1 MQRTGHE
8 AKCRASEKQMR
19 RNYVVTS
26 PFITRPVGGIPS
38 TAKTVTFLMNLNFM
52 NWFTID
58 GVQDGAS
65 VLCNLNELNHVK
77 EAVLGQVA

>member
-1 MQRTGHE
+1 MSKLKVRRKATKLLRIENRKTGDE

-26 PFITRPVGGIPS
+26 PFITIPVGGISS
-38 TAKTVTFLMNLNFM
+38 TAKTVTFLVNLNFM
-52 NWFTID
+52 NLWTID

-65 VLCNLNELNHVK
+65 VV
-77 EAVLGQVA
+77 